1 MSDRVQG
8 ALKKRREQEDN
19 SKKYSS
25 SKVQGALNAYRNQVT
40 KELPSIIE
48 DINTRYNTLVDNFNS
63 TSVGFGTDAIEN
75 EKTLRGDANRE
86 IMSLTAGIEKYRAYL
101 GDEQTDAFLKNLSGL
116 SSAYRNRKAAAE
128 VQSQFKDK
136 AELDA
141 ATENYYYNKRYTDRY
156 SGMTQGERK
165 AKLEELWA
173 ARGTGDREYNWLNDY
188 IMLNEDVDEAELDQ
202 LSRYLDSYNHNINL
216 ISGDKYTPDEAKKLL
231 EDEGWGN
238 YDELARKVQFY
249 NDSKAYQSEHYY
261 ATLPQNEDFAEN
273 SSVDA
278 SVSDPEYKY
287 INGINGTSFPERVY
301 NLVSEL
307 YDENEI
313 AIYNYLYNTKGKEE
327 ADKYIEY
334 IAGTVRDRYAEK
346 IASGYYDSSN
356 WEKLGF
362 IGKTAID
369 QVPRK
374 LYGIFDEEIA
384 RTQSAESLAS
394 QKVRDTMSGG
404 WGVAADAVQTVAEQ
418 VPSTGIAIGLSFIN
432 PTLGAYVGMGTM
444 SAVAGGGAYAEAL
457 QSGKSRDEAIKMGI
471 LTAASEIVTEKALGG
486 VTAFGESLVGKHLDD
501 VVKGINGGLA
511 RAGAKLGL
519 SAASEGMEEAVQ
531 SVLEQTI
538 IPNLAYGEQNGWGD
552 VEWGEVAYSALL
564 GAISGGVIEGA
575 TNIAPNAIAE
585 NVKYANEGKKIT
597 SVKGGT
603 DALNKASEAYL
614 NNIDRSALTNES
626 GRVEVSNLQK
636 TYDSLVNG
644 KKTPSNRK
652 VGKLATRL
660 EQARVATNKS
670 DIESRLRSS
679 GIENDNLVGVA
690 SSAIYKAMSGEELSG
705 FEAALIVGYDA
716 VNNVYQAV
724 KDSEANA
731 SYREYTTKLTEA
743 AGKAETISASADKGT
758 TEMPV
763 QGEYEAPENVPVEV
777 KSTKAEATFGE
788 FVTKDDGTLAVKTD
802 DGTEVDVKD
811 VSFNGS
817 DVGIIYE
824 TVASIDGI
832 TSVEANALASGYRG
846 DVSPSEYAMGIKEA
860 YAYGRY
866 GMPQSQLANSADAY
880 RLSETARNNA
890 YEMGK
895 MAEAASVKAKQE
907 KIDKKAESTKGATK
921 AKAGKVIVEDASIAV
936 DSKTGKIDKSNL
948 NKAQKAGVVT
958 AEFLSEVS
966 SLNVHIFKSHNVDGK
981 LVATINGKVVERAPN
996 GVYFKGT
1003 NDIWVDINAGN
1014 HGEGTMLWT
1023 MAHEISHFI
1032 RDKAPTKWKA
1042 MADYIMEEYG
1052 KNDVDIPALL
1062 EKKKESVRKTNESL
1076 SESQV
1081 SEKAYEELVSDAL
1094 SEMLDDGS
1102 VVDAIAKIKEQDAGL
1117 WQTIKGAVANLIQ
1130 KLKKY
1135 LDAYRGRAAD
1145 TTEAQILRSIEGAY
1159 EKLRQMYAEAFAEAS
1174 DVGGDIAQF
1183 DADSESVAPMLSER
1197 TWSESEYVTERDSAA
1212 RSIADALGVDV
1223 KTAYQYIDDVN
1234 SIAKLIADNRI
1245 RLDYKASPFGS
1256 AFVSNSEYG
1265 GSFDF
1270 TTLCKKRRL
1279 FTGTFSE
1286 IQKRLK
1292 NTALTPDDIL
1302 KIRNM
1307 LIEKGLEATCGLCYV
1322 EGSRANMGKF
1332 AKEFIRLYKRD
1343 NPDAW
1348 IPNMADVNTPDGVES
1363 MKINHPEAYEQ
1374 YEYFWNH
1381 YGKLKDSDPALF
1393 ASQQKPKLYE
1403 ARKEYK
1409 GEILEKFGD
1418 DSAVEKKNRNGGIRM
1433 QSFSDFE
1440 IVHLIDTMQIIM
1452 DMSRVGLAGQAYTKV
1467 PEFAKAFGDTG
1478 LKINLSL
1485 IAKGI
1490 DENGQLIFDDRE
1502 GMPHEVAFDLR
1513 SEHSKNV
1520 GTIIVTFTD
1529 EQLLAAMADPRIDFI
1544 IPFHRSQ
1551 WKKGQ
1556 YGAMGLPK
1564 GTKDYTYMQ
1573 NEKLI
1578 KQTYHEYHGRQVK
1591 DKATNYMP
1599 NEYWDFSKSGKENAE
1614 AYLKMCAENNKR
1626 PKFYKL
1632 LDYDG
1637 KGTYSLKKDGST
1649 DGYWKLL
1656 IDFKMYDNEGVGS
1669 PQTPVAPTFS
1679 MNEATQ
1685 MLEDYK
1691 GGHSTYPVANE
1702 VVDEFVEQYGTEPEM
1717 MFSERDFSYD
1727 ELTAKDDL
1735 RGVVVEK
1742 TEHPKITNGLID
1754 ASWVVGKVKRQ
1765 CKTLETNGG
1774 TVYFVS
1780 IPDIGENVEIVG
1792 DGIKHGFARANDIRN
1807 GKSLPKAIIN
1817 ARAMLALPEIL
1828 SNSIE
1833 VNRSRRGNNM
1843 DVPYTHV
1850 MIGTVALEDN
1860 NGNLE
1865 YYAVRSMVQERKNL
1879 NPVLIESDILGKLT
1893 SVNVKKIS
1901 LPTAQVATNSVAP
1914 ADGEAYTYSIADLL
1928 NDVKNN
1934 FDDTFSEDVYNHFGM
1949 KRTEN
1954 EHFSKHLLFSE
1965 RNTDTDIDLSP
1976 RAVLADALESVAQN
1990 EDEVRNL
1997 REYKA
2002 ELEKIEKIEEELS
2015 RQRAEIK
2022 EMSFAKGTRDQAYKD
2037 KLSKLRLEAQKNQ
2050 NRIDNLDKKL
2060 LRLEA
2065 AKPLKDLLERERAKV
2080 RKRDLEKYRTL
2091 MKESHDKQIES
2102 MDKRSARGKVQKLIL
2117 ETTEWLNHPKK
2128 TDVKC
2133 PDFLKAPY
2141 LDFLESLVFP
2151 EGDTPTDIASKSLR
2165 SGKDMTK
2172 QDLKFVNA
2180 LNSLANSIEAIQKTQ
2195 DATSEDNPN
2204 VPDEAIQGYLDLPQ
2218 SFVNELKEMAR
2229 SIDAAMKIGDFNLVD
2244 MSSADFKA
2252 IAKKIRTLNHSIREL
2267 STLYSNGR
2275 FAKIEELGAESIDY
2289 FESLGH
2295 KGTKIVGED
2304 FLNWDNALP
2313 YYAFKKFGDAG
2324 LAVFK
2329 ELQDAQGTL
2338 ANHAKSIFDFKE
2350 KTWTDKEAKA
2360 WADEVH
2366 SIEISSGTIELAAT
2380 DIMTIYC
2387 LSKREQAQGHLYG
2400 DGIKLP
2406 GKRRG
2411 LKETIE
2417 TGTKLTEN
2425 DVQNIIGTLSKRQ
2438 IEVADAIQRFMST
2451 VCAEWGN
2458 EISMK
2463 RFLTREFTEPNYFP
2477 IETTDDGR
2485 PVKDQAVQQADLYRL
2500 LNISA
2505 TKETIKNARNAIVI
2519 HNIFE
2524 VFAGHTSDM
2533 AKLNAFGLPLLD
2545 FMKWINYNQLTD
2557 DGKVSLRAK
2566 MRDAFGDG
2574 AKKYALNLIKDVNG
2588 RYTDNADHPL
2598 FMHFMRTTKA
2608 ANVGGSLRV
2617 ALLQFTAYPRAAMV
2631 LDKRSLALAL
2641 AQSPKKLSSA
2651 IGKMQKYS
2659 GIALWKSFGFYD
2671 TNIARS
2677 VEAQIAGKKSVREA
2691 IIELGFKLPEIADN
2705 LTWGSLWNACEYEIA
2720 RANKHMSTKSE
2731 EFYKAVAEKFDEV
2744 VYATQV
2750 VDSVLT
2756 KSQLMRSK
2764 SGVTQTFTAYMSE
2777 PTVAANI
2784 LMDAAW
2790 EVKSAKRRGVSTK
2803 AAWKHFRK
2811 AASVYGVCAV
2821 VQALAGALA
2830 DAYRDDD
2837 EEKTF
2842 GEKFLAQLH
2851 ENGVQEVNPFNK
2863 IPFLSDLSELISSK
2877 FGIGYFSTDSMTHT
2891 WLANGAK
2898 AFDAWKA
2905 LTDEDS
2911 DKTLYNAIYETARFA
2926 SSVTG
2931 VSASNAMREVVD
2943 MWNHIAGAIDD
2954 DLKIRKTDRTSTQN
2968 FNRLYNA
2975 IVSGDD
2981 AKVTKIMGELEKAE
2995 FDEGQITNGLVKA
3008 LYTNDPE
3015 IITTASAYIGG
3026 DLDAFTVMVDN
3037 LVGMG
3042 FDEDTAAKAIRSI
3055 VSKVKSA
3062 AQSKADGDTEAYE
3075 KKVDELVDL
3084 GYDKEQLMSDID
3096 TIEITPGGEGKE
3108 VSIYVKDDYKLAYG
3122 TANEDMMA
3130 EIEEDVRE
3138 TMLANGKT
3146 DEDVDKKI
3154 LSWKKE
3160 CIKEKHLDGA
3170 MSEASATK
3178 SLMEADAKLSENDAY
3193 WLLKKWRISSQ
3204 HADEEDYSYSKY
3216 NEWYDAIM
3224 AGENLKQII
3233 NEHITHTDY
3242 KDKETKSEHEK
3253 RVKSALASSV
3263 TSHFKPLFVAAT
3275 TKSERANIKARCLW
3289 AYEAL
3294 GYNRSD
3300 KSKDIDAWLKD

>member
-116 SSAYRNRKAAAE
+116 SSAYRNRKSAAE

-141 ATENYYYNKRYTDRY
+141 AAENYYYNKRYTDRY
-156 SGMTQGERK
+156 SGMTQDERK

-173 ARGTGDREYNWLNDY
+173 ARGTGDREYKWLNDY
-188 IMLNEDVDEAELDQ
+188 IMLNEDVDETELDQ

-356 WEKLGF
+356 WEKLGLAAEA
-362 IGKTAID
+362 GID
-369 QVPRK
+369 QFSR
-374 LYGIFDEEIA
+374 GIQAIFDEEIA
-384 RTQSAESLAS
+384 KTPSAVSLAS

-404 WGVAADAVQTVAEQ
+404 WGTAYDVVQTVANQ
-418 VPSTGIAIGLSFIN
+418 VPSTGVALGLSVIN
-432 PTLGAYVGMGTM
+432 PTLGAYVGRGAM
-444 SAVAGGGAYAEAL
+444 SASAGGSAYAEAL

-471 LTAASEIVTEKALGG
+471 LTAASELVTEKALGG

-564 GAISGGVIEGA
+564 GAISGGVLEGA

-585 NVKYANEGKKIT
+585 NVKYAKEGKKTT
-597 SVKGGT
+597 SVEGGT
-603 DALNKASEAYL
+603 DALYKASEAYL
-614 NNIDRSALTNES
+614 NNIDRGALTKES
-626 GRVEVSNLQK
+626 GKTEASNLQK

-670 DIESRLRSS
+670 DIESRLRSA

-690 SSAIYKAMSGEELSG
+690 SSAIYKAMSGEELSA
-705 FEAALIVGYDA
+705 FEYAIVTGEDTVNSVYRALMESDA
-716 VNNVYQAV
+716 NRSY
-724 KDSEANA
+724 KSYA
-731 SYREYTTKLTEA
+731 SKLSTPS
-743 AGKAETISASADKGT
+743 TSADKGT

-763 QGEYEAPENVPVEV
+763 QGEYEVPENVPVEV
-777 KSTKAEATFGE
+777 KSTKTETTFGE
-788 FVTKDDGTLAVKTD
+788 FVTKDDGTLAVKTS

-811 VSFNGS
+811 VSFNSS

-824 TVASIDGI
+824 TVANIDGI

-846 DVSPSEYAMGIKEA
+846 DVSPSEYAMGVKEA

-936 DSKTGKIDKSNL
+936 DSKTGKIDKSKL
-948 NKAQKAGVVT
+948 NKLQKAGVVT

-966 SLNVHIFKSHNVDGK
+966 SLNVHIFKSRNVDGK

-1032 RDKAPTKWKA
+1032 RDKAPSKWKA

-1117 WQTIKGAVANLIQ
+1117 WQTIKDAVANLIQ

-1145 TTEAQILRSIEGAY
+1145 TTEAQMLRSIEGAY

-1212 RSIADALGVDV
+1212 RSIADALGVDI

-1234 SIAKLIADNRI
+1234 SIAKLIADNRT
-1245 RLDYKASPFGS
+1245 RL
-1256 AFVSNSEYG
+1256 
-1265 GSFDF
+1265 
-1270 TTLCKKRRL
+1270 
-1279 FTGTFSE
+1279 
-1286 IQKRLK
+1286 
-1292 NTALTPDDIL
+1292 
-1302 KIRNM
+1302 
-1307 LIEKGLEATCGLCYV
+1307 
-1322 EGSRANMGKF
+1322 
-1332 AKEFIRLYKRD
+1332 
-1343 NPDAW
+1343 
-1348 IPNMADVNTPDGVES
+1348 
-1363 MKINHPEAYEQ
+1363 
-1374 YEYFWNH
+1374 
-1381 YGKLKDSDPALF
+1381 
-1393 ASQQKPKLYE
+1393 
-1403 ARKEYK
+1403 
-1409 GEILEKFGD
+1409 
-1418 DSAVEKKNRNGGIRM
+1418 
-1433 QSFSDFE
+1433 
-1440 IVHLIDTMQIIM
+1440 
-1452 DMSRVGLAGQAYTKV
+1452 
-1467 PEFAKAFGDTG
+1467 
-1478 LKINLSL
+1478 
-1485 IAKGI
+1485 
-1490 DENGQLIFDDRE
+1490 
-1502 GMPHEVAFDLR
+1502 
-1513 SEHSKNV
+1513 
-1520 GTIIVTFTD
+1520 
-1529 EQLLAAMADPRIDFI
+1529 
-1544 IPFHRSQ
+1544 
-1551 WKKGQ
+1551 
-1556 YGAMGLPK
+1556 
-1564 GTKDYTYMQ
+1564 
-1573 NEKLI
+1573 
-1578 KQTYHEYHGRQVK
+1578 
-1591 DKATNYMP
+1591 
-1599 NEYWDFSKSGKENAE
+1599 
-1614 AYLKMCAENNKR
+1614 
-1626 PKFYKL
+1626 
-1632 LDYDG
+1632 
-1637 KGTYSLKKDGST
+1637 
-1649 DGYWKLL
+1649 
-1656 IDFKMYDNEGVGS
+1656 
-1669 PQTPVAPTFS
+1669 
-1679 MNEATQ
+1679 
-1685 MLEDYK
+1685 DYK

-1717 MFSERDFSYD
+1717 MFSARDFSYD
-1727 ELTAKDDL
+1727 ELTAM
-1735 RGVVVEK
+1735 
-1742 TEHPKITNGLID
+1742 
-1754 ASWVVGKVKRQ
+1754 
-1765 CKTLETNGG
+1765 
-1774 TVYFVS
+1774 
-1780 IPDIGENVEIVG
+1780 PDIVGTKISSNYSVKINSDGKIDDSWLINEVKKQCTVVKTNSAEPTYYLHSNALQKNIEIVN
-1792 DGIKHGFARANDIRN
+1792 DGIRHGYIASYSKK
-1807 GKSLPKAIIN
+1807 GKPASIKEIEN
-1817 ARAMLALPEIL
+1817 ARACLNLHDLLETAVVVNLSDKYKNRYTDFAYVMLSVMGVVSP
-1828 SNSIE
+1828 S
-1833 VNRSRRGNNM
+1833 GNT
-1843 DVPYTHV
+1843 D
-1850 MIGTVALEDN
+1850 
-1860 NGNLE
+1860 
-1865 YYAVRSMVQERKNL
+1865 YYAVRMIVQDRATD
-1879 NPVLIESDILGKLT
+1879 NPILKEVDIYGRL
-1893 SVNVKKIS
+1893 SAVNAKKIDLPHPRRSPKKDIS
-1901 LPTAQVATNSVAP
+1901 LRYSDQF
-1914 ADGEAYTYSIADLL
+1914 EYSIADLL

-1954 EHFSKHLLFSE
+1954 DHFSKHLLFSE
-1965 RNTDTDIDLSP
+1965 RNTDSDVDLSP
-1976 RAVLADALESVAQN
+1976 RAVLADALEVVAQN
-1990 EDEVRNL
+1990 EAEVENL
-1997 REYKA
+1997 RKYKA
-2002 ELEKIEKIEEELS
+2002 ELAKIEKIEEEL
-2015 RQRAEIK
+2015 RQQKAEIK
-2022 EMSFAKGTRDQAYKD
+2022 DMSFAKGTRDQAYKD
-2037 KLSKLRLEAQKNQ
+2037 KLSKLRLEAQQNQ
-2050 NRIDNLDKKL
+2050 NRIDILDKRL

-2350 KTWTDKEAKA
+2350 KTWTDNEAKA

-2406 GKRRG
+2406 GKRKG

-2485 PVKDQAVQQADLYRL
+2485 PVKDQAVQQTDLYRL

-2641 AQSPKKLSSA
+2641 VQSPKKLSSA

-2691 IIELGFKLPEIADN
+2691 IVEIGFKLPEIADN

-2790 EVKSAKRRGVSTK
+2790 EVKSAKRRGVITK

-2842 GEKFLAQLH
+2842 GEKFLAQLR

-2905 LTDEDS
+2905 LLDEDS

-2926 SSVTG
+2926 SSATG
-2931 VSASNAMREVVD
+2931 ISASNAMREVVD

-2981 AKVTKIMGELEKAE
+2981 AKATKIMGELEKAE
-2995 FDEGQITNGLVKA
+2995 FDEGQIASGLVKA

-3026 DLDAFTVMVDN
+3026 DLDAFTDMVDS

-3084 GYDKEQLMSDID
+3084 GYDKEQLMYDID

-3160 CIKEKHLDGA
+3160 YIKEKHLDGT
-3170 MSEASATK
+3170 MSEAAATK

-3263 TSHFKPLFVAAT
+3263 ISHFKPLFVAAT